1 MSNKRLKAN
10 IKRINLDTKSKK
22 QAENVIIQQYEKVG
36 RKLPTKLS
44 TGTATKSDMK
54 RYKQTLINT
63 LDRRIAKDELKTNS
77 IQSNLRIL
85 NDLQSKRERI
95 IDSKLNG
102 YDNDFKKGFKSGKV
116 AVLGRG
122 ITFSIHTTRSYTESQ
137 ILKLAKNNK
146 IKPLKAIK
154 NEIKAIKEDIK
165 NLNSADN
172 TNYIFNQ
179 LKEFMELQGF
189 SLTESNKKKILNRF
203 KKIDWLES
211 QKLMA
216 TVNSKLEKKFYEIYK
231 DVLS

>member
-36 RKLPTKLS
+36 RKLPTKLL

-85 NDLQSKRERI
+85 NDLQSKRDRI

-122 ITFSIHTTRSYTESQ
+122 ITFSIHTTRNYTESQ

-154 NEIKAIKEDIK
+154 NEIKAIK
-165 NLNSADN
+165 
-172 TNYIFNQ
+172 
-179 LKEFMELQGF
+179 
-189 SLTESNKKKILNRF
+189 
-203 KKIDWLES
+203 
-211 QKLMA
+211 
-216 TVNSKLEKKFYEIYK
+216 
-231 DVLS
+231 